1 MAYVPDSQRSE
12 AEAEG
17 WICWDET
24 LTLSPSDSVGAN
36 TFASNTMQRLSGP
49 DPEHLPYPRRRPKHC
64 PCALLPSA
72 AAGAGAFCGQYSI
85 GDKTMKQLDL
95 SKPSPAAGRKPGWA
109 QLVRHLDARLRDF
122 GPGGPAVVSADQCR
136 GVVSARFPG
145 HDTAQVLE
153 ALRTSAGI
161 SAALEGDLAVF
172 YLSPQVPFEEL
183 DRLWGCLFQLL

>member
-1 MAYVPDSQRSE
+1 
-12 AEAEG
+12 
-17 WICWDET
+17 
-24 LTLSPSDSVGAN
+24 
-36 TFASNTMQRLSGP
+36 
-49 DPEHLPYPRRRPKHC
+49 
-64 PCALLPSA
+64 
-72 AAGAGAFCGQYSI
+72 
-85 GDKTMKQLDL
+85 MKQLDL
-95 SKPSPAAGRKPGWA
+95 SKPSPAAGQEARLA